1 MMETKLGEG
10 EENRVLR
17 DRQGKKKCTIQ
28 FESREKKIN
37 VHEAS
42 LIIGE

>member
-1 MMETKLGEG
+1 METKLGEG
-10 EENRVLR
+10 EEDKVLR
-17 DRQGKKKCTIQ
+17 DGRKKNTAPCTLRG
-28 FESREKKIN
+28 EGEMN